1 MEMLLRRSRGLVA
14 IALAFCAC
22 APQLARA
29 QAGPP
34 MITNDT
40 GTPGDGHWEINLAAT
55 GDRTGRT
62 WNVSAPDAD
71 INYGLGERIQLTIHP
86 GWAHR
91 SAPGATIASGIA
103 ETEFAV
109 RWRFLDQEKAGVDMA
124 IQPHWIVPGPPAAR
138 RKDLG
143 LATQELIL
151 PLQIVKA
158 FGKDT
163 FGVEVSRH
171 FVEKDN
177 DAWQAG
183 MFWAHP
189 CPRQWQCIAEVN
201 STRADHGRTA
211 TIINLGTRHPMTRH
225 VLFMASLGRQVSG
238 DRPRS
243 SPVFY
248 LGVQVLR

>member
-1 MEMLLRRSRGLVA
+1 MEMLLRRGRCLIAVA
-14 IALAFCAC
+14 LLACTC
-22 APQLARA
+22 VPQLARA

-40 GTPGDGHWEINLAAT
+40 GTPGDGHWEINIAAT
-55 GDRTGRT
+55 GDHTGRS
-62 WNVSAPDAD
+62 WNVIAPDAD
-71 INYGLGERIQLTIHP
+71 INYGLGERIQLTVHP

-91 SAPGATIASGIA
+91 SARGEAFASGIA
-103 ETEFAV
+103 GTEFAV

-124 IQPHWIVPGPPAAR
+124 IQPHWILPGPPAAR
-138 RKDLG
+138 RKDLAP
-143 LATQELIL
+143 ATQEIVL
-151 PLQIVKA
+151 PLQIVRS

-163 FGVEVSRH
+163 LGIEVARH
-171 FVEKDN
+171 LVEKDT

-183 MFWAHP
+183 MFWARP
-189 CPRQWQCIAEVN
+189 CPHDWQCIAEVN
-201 STRADHGRTA
+201 ATRTDHGRTA
-211 TIINLGTRHPMTRH
+211 TILNVGTRHPITRH

-248 LGVQVLR
+248 LGVQVLK